1 MSEEQAPA
9 LAYAALADAAVTA
22 NTSIAKIIENIT
34 RPQPIA
40 SFYNSE
46 KRLTVIL
53 HRNAADPGKDIQ
65 LPANSVVPFLR
76 IYDLK
81 LAIFKHL
88 RDNELAAGARL
99 YPEYQFLSFSQVAGT
114 CKAIDFH
121 WVVPGQK
128 YAIQLAKPFDSK
140 RAKRKAT
147 EFVDENGTKRL
158 LTLVDNGKLLIENAL
173 SKINEL
179 HLYLYDDMKEWI
191 GEPSELKW
199 NGFLHPY
206 FPELSYESDELDKK
220 RLEKRYQRFL
230 NTVSLVDNL
239 NKLFTEELDI
249 RFTGVRRLQMRW
261 QKPPS
266 ERKSRDIESIFYA
279 SPVTT
284 ARPYMRLMPNKGT
297 SVTKLHL
304 QEDNT
309 PDADLA
315 RVIKQWTRERNPN
328 PENDYMMAKCVLKAG
343 ESQQNPIYATLRFG
357 YAHKEE
363 YADITVL
370 PPKGVRKLD
379 TLFTETERDGRTK
392 MIVTKFT
399 RGVDKLPHASL
410 PVHLQSASL
419 DYMIQLPAKPVFT
432 KANLKARLTKFLP
445 FFQEIPPLPGVQ
457 PAAMLRYKCVDN
469 FANEGRIGSFL
480 TQYANLKLVKGET
493 DTAILSVLEDEFQL
507 DTDTAQQALGNWLRS
522 RGEVVVGTEGDT
534 VDVNNTGIDIAIF
547 AQHPFFSFHLHN
559 VTSETNLQRVLN
571 LLSLLF
577 TASDESLHVSAKVAE
592 KIKAVEAAALEVE
605 VEEKKEADAEAE
617 AEAEADA
624 DAETNAGDDDF
635 WKQFAATEGEPLEEE
650 VRNEYLQPKEETV
663 DAPPVAKVVAP
674 VKAEAKEEENNA
686 ALAPAPEGKIIAD
699 FFLSKLKEADKNLF
713 DYTKTHPSLKKYVS
727 MCAANVTRQPA
738 VVSRAQFLEMR
749 DEIYEE
755 DLNSDPPR
763 IAFVEYPIQKG
774 KKALARSEKD
784 YEEVFFFLRFGT
796 TPQKKAEN
804 YYVCSKYFCGR
815 DELILLEKDFKG
827 TKLRRPVAGE
837 GGRERTTK
845 APNTCPFC
853 EGKPVVN
860 RRNPGLNETVLIR
873 QEAPKTQ
880 GGVYHKYVGFLK
892 KTPHP
897 EGFHLPCCFIDNDAI
912 TEDDKYFDKF
922 RDIRQAVAVAE
933 APVAMAA
940 PLAVAAPA
948 PEIRKRDEPM
958 FPQQPYIA
966 YMARAFTKYI
976 VGSEKLPL
984 EIDEIEGPQ
993 IGLLPPILD
1002 EYFKQDISNF
1012 INPKTPHKLKP
1023 DAEGFLRIGVENRAR
1038 FKTDSFMAAIAPFYM
1053 QRSAREMKALIKQ
1066 SLQTQPA
1073 VFFQLNYG
1081 NFLLEYYDI
1090 HMKTPPVGLMQR
1102 WLEGTDINNWGG
1114 LLQIPGPK
1122 KRKVVER
1129 FYISYNS
1136 FMGFLDSEQG
1146 YKKGWIEKDDTM
1158 KEYRQLASLLAQPDF
1173 ILRMPNMDDTED
1185 GMRPGITFIILDIDA
1200 GGKLHVRCPPYG
1212 FNKGVHAN
1220 NDVAFLLHHHSGVW
1234 EPIFH
1239 VMNGKYTLF
1248 FQQGWKKDA
1257 EEINW
1262 PKIVKERKRE
1272 FESICV
1278 ADPRLSYASR
1288 QVGKKMLVPSSVLYN
1303 KLTANEDVEFNGILR
1318 DPYNHLAALVFKTTN
1333 GLIPVPCIDDGH
1345 LFPATTIYLEW
1356 GDLNP
1361 TAAPKDI
1368 LEFYETY
1375 ITNEREFQTLKG
1387 EPLYKPVQVWYQR
1400 EGEKARIFAML
1411 LRNNSI
1417 LPIKR
1422 NLPVTLVKEGDAYFY
1437 VKDEYTLPAVE
1448 KSPDELEW
1456 EMNKQIL
1463 GLSRSEAVVQEE
1475 KRDAATLTSKELSD
1489 IFEHLRITFAKWL
1502 SKKEDTGEVRKE
1514 LEKIIYGD
1522 DDRGVRRTSLAE
1534 KRKELYTYL
1543 SKDVLG
1549 WFSDTDAEGRPTIQ
1563 RVDCT
1568 SLDRGTC
1575 SGRCVWNTKGS
1586 EGQCLIHTPKDKV
1599 VENLDVDIK
1608 YLLFFKLIEEL
1619 LRFAEKRR
1627 ELFDDDVSQTG
1638 TIDRRIVDGDQEI
1651 LPENTA
1657 AWYERLRGDW
1667 VRSTE
1672 EAPRYFEEMSS
1683 ALVEEV
1689 VPLDEDT
1696 SLPAPL
1702 ETFLD
1707 KEDRATTATRLLRAP
1722 LAELFA
1728 MIRAVPASDD
1738 VFTEA
1743 QLDELMRTTKMSVAQ
1758 IDVRTDPPA
1767 AIFKQFKFKTD
1778 TAKYFILVLTDSG
1791 PAILVRDPSTGEL
1804 PVFADLPKQAQKYF
1818 ILSERKVAG
1827 ALLRRRLG
1835 KKHPSY

>member
-1 MSEEQAPA
+1 MSEEQAP
-9 LAYAALADAAVTA
+9 DVDK
-22 NTSIAKIIENIT
+22 NIATIIETIT
-34 RPQPIA
+34 RPQPL
-40 SFYNSE
+40 STFYDSQ
-46 KRLTVIL
+46 KLTVIL
-53 HRNAADPGKDIQ
+53 HRNAADAGKDIE
-65 LPANSVVPFLR
+65 LPPIISFLR
-76 IYDLK
+76 VYDLK

-99 YPEYQFLSFSQVAGT
+99 YPEYQFLSFSQLAGT
-114 CKAIDFH
+114 RRAIDFQ
-121 WVVPGQK
+121 WVVPGRK
-128 YAIQLAKPFDSK
+128 AAIQLAKPFDSQK
-140 RAKRKAT
+140 AKRVAT
-147 EFVDENGTKRL
+147 EFVDENGSKRL
-158 LTLVDNGKLLIENAL
+158 LTLVDTGKLLIENAI
-173 SKINEL
+173 SINRIHEL

-191 GEPSELKW
+191 GEPTELKW

-230 NTVSLVDNL
+230 NTTSLADNL
-239 NKLFTEELDI
+239 NKLLTEELDI

-261 QKPPS
+261 EKTG
-266 ERKSRDIESIFYA
+266 KMDVESLFYA
-279 SPVTT
+279 APVTV

-297 SVTKLHL
+297 SITKLHL

-315 RVIKQWTRERNPN
+315 RVLKQWTRERNPN

-357 YAHKEE
+357 YSHKEE

-370 PPKGVRKLD
+370 PPKGVRRLD
-379 TLFTETERDGRTK
+379 TLFTEMDRDGRTK
-392 MIVTKFT
+392 MIVTMFEK
-399 RGVDKLPHASL
+399 GMDKLPYATL

-432 KANLKARLTKFLP
+432 KAHLKARLTKFLP

-469 FANEGRIGSFL
+469 FTNEGRISSFL

-507 DTDTAQQALGNWLRS
+507 DTDTAQQALGNWLKS
-522 RGEVVVGTEGDT
+522 RGEVAVNPDGET
-534 VDVNNTGIDIAIF
+534 VEVNNTGIDIAIF

-592 KIKAVEAAALEVE
+592 KIKAVEAAAVEVE
-605 VEEKKEADAEAE
+605 VEEKKEEE
-617 AEAEADA
+617 EEK
-624 DAETNAGDDDF
+624 ETKGEEEELPAGEDDF

-650 VRNEYLQPKEETV
+650 VRNEYLQPKEEV
-663 DAPPVAKVVAP
+663 DVPPVATVALP
-674 VKAEAKEEENNA
+674 KAVPSQKEEEAKEEED
-686 ALAPAPEGKIIAD
+686 APAAPAAEGKIIAD

-738 VVSRAQFLEMR
+738 VISRAQFLEMR
-749 DEIYEE
+749 DEIYDD
-755 DLNSDPPR
+755 DLNSEPPR
-763 IAFVEYPIQKG
+763 IAFVEYPVQKG
-774 KKALARSEKD
+774 KKALARPEKD

-827 TKLRRPVAGE
+827 TRLRRPAVGE
-837 GGRERTTK
+837 DGRERTTK

-880 GGVYHKYVGFLK
+880 GGIYHKYVGFLK

-897 EGFHLPCCFIDNDAI
+897 DGFHLPCCFIDNDII

-922 RDIRQAVAVAE
+922 RDIRQAVV
-933 APVAMAA
+933 APVAPVEGEALPVA
-940 PLAVAAPA
+940 PVTVA

-976 VGSEKLPL
+976 VGAEKLPL

-993 IGLLPPILD
+993 IGLLPPVLD

-1066 SLQTQPA
+1066 SLQTQPS

-1090 HMKTPPVGLMQR
+1090 HMKTPPVGLLQR
-1102 WLEGTDINNWGG
+1102 WLEGTDINNWAG

-1122 KRKVVER
+1122 KRKVLER
-1129 FYISYNS
+1129 FYVSYNS

-1146 YKKGWIEKDDTM
+1146 YTKGWVEKDDTM

-1173 ILRMPNMDDTED
+1173 ILRMPNMDTETEE
-1185 GMRPGITFIILDIDA
+1185 GLRPGITFIVLDIDA
-1200 GGKLHVRCPPYG
+1200 NGKLQVRCPPYG
-1212 FNKGVHAN
+1212 FNKGVHSN

-1239 VMNGKYTLF
+1239 VAKGRYSLF
-1248 FQQGWKKDA
+1248 FQRGWKKDA

-1288 QVGKKMLVPSSVLYN
+1288 QVGKKMLVPASVLYN
-1303 KLTANEDVEFNGILR
+1303 KLTANEGVEFNGLLR
-1318 DPYNHLAALVFKTTN
+1318 DPYNHLAALVFKTAD
-1333 GLIPVPCIDDGH
+1333 GLIPVPCVDDGH
-1345 LFPATTIYLEW
+1345 LFPATTLYLDW
-1356 GDLNP
+1356 TDLNP
-1361 TAAPKDI
+1361 TAPPKDI

-1387 EPLYKPVQVWYQR
+1387 DLLYQPVQVWYQR

-1411 LRNNSI
+1411 LKNNSI
-1417 LPIKR
+1417 LPVRR
-1422 NLPVTLVKEGDAYFY
+1422 NLPVTLVKEGDSYFY
-1437 VKDEYTLPAVE
+1437 VKDEYTLPAFE

-1463 GLSRSEAVVQEE
+1463 GLSRSAAVEEEE

-1489 IFEHLRITFAKWL
+1489 IFEHLRITFAKWI
-1502 SKKEDTGEVRKE
+1502 SKKGDTGEVRKK
-1514 LEKIIYGD
+1514 LEEIIYGV
-1522 DDRGVRRTSLAE
+1522 DDRGVYRASLAE

-1543 SKDVLG
+1543 SAKIFS

-1568 SLDRGTC
+1568 SLDKGSC

-1586 EGQCLIHTPKDKV
+1586 EGQCLIHTPKDKLI
-1599 VENLDVDIK
+1599 EFSKSQDVDIK

-1672 EAPRYFEEMSS
+1672 ETPRFFEEMST

-1689 VPLDEDT
+1689 VPLDDDT
-1696 SLPAPL
+1696 ALPAPL
-1702 ETFLD
+1702 ETFLE
-1707 KEDRATTATRLLRAP
+1707 KEDRATALLRLLRAP
-1722 LAELFA
+1722 LGELLSLVRA
-1728 MIRAVPASDD
+1728 AVPAETDALS
-1738 VFTEA
+1738 EE
-1743 QLDELMRTTKMSVAQ
+1743 QLEELMRNAKMSVAQ

-1767 AIFKQFKFKTD
+1767 AIFKQFKYKTE

-1791 PAILVRDPSTGEL
+1791 PAVLLRDPVTKEL
-1804 PVFADLPKQAQKYF
+1804 PTFAELPKQAQKYF
-1818 ILSERKVAG
+1818 LLSERKTAG
-1827 ALLRRRLG
+1827 AFLKRRTRRN
-1835 KKHPSY
+1835 KKVTTN

>member
-1 MSEEQAPA
+1 MTDEQAPA
-9 LAYAALADAAVTA
+9 KTI
-22 NTSIAKIIENIT
+22 TTIIENIT
-34 RPQPIA
+34 RPQPI
-40 SFYNSE
+40 SSLYDTQG
-46 KRLTVIL
+46 LTILL
-53 HRNAADPGKDIQ
+53 HRNAADDGRDIG
-65 LPANSVVPFLR
+65 LPPIIPFLR
-76 IYDLK
+76 VYDLK

-88 RDNELAAGARL
+88 KDNELAAGARL
-99 YPEYQFLSFSQVAGT
+99 YPEYQFLSFSQLAGT
-114 CKAIDFH
+114 RRAIDFQ
-121 WVVPGQK
+121 WAVPGRR
-128 YAIQLAKPFDSK
+128 ATIQLAKPFDTQ
-140 RAKRKAT
+140 RAKRVAT

-158 LTLVDNGKLLIENAL
+158 LTLVDTGKMLIESAV
-173 SKINEL
+173 SIHKIKEL
-179 HLYLYDDMKEWI
+179 HLYLYDDMKEWV

-230 NTVSLVDNL
+230 NTTSLADNL
-239 NKLFTEELDI
+239 NKLLSEELDI

-261 QKPPS
+261 QS
-266 ERKSRDIESIFYA
+266 TGRADVESLFYA
-279 SPVTT
+279 APVTV

-297 SVTKLHL
+297 SITKLHL

-309 PDADLA
+309 PDPDLA
-315 RVIKQWTRERNPN
+315 RVLKQWTRERNPN
-328 PENDYMMAKCVLKAG
+328 PENDYMVAKCVLKAG

-357 YAHKEE
+357 YSQKEE

-392 MIVTKFT
+392 MVTTMFLK
-399 RGVDKLPHASL
+399 GIDKLPYATL
-410 PVHLQSASL
+410 PIHLQSANL

-432 KANLKARLTKFLP
+432 KATLKTRLTKFLP
-445 FFQEIPPLPGVQ
+445 FFQEIMPLPGVQ

-469 FANEGRIGSFL
+469 FTNEGRIGSFL

-507 DTDTAQQALGNWLRS
+507 DTDSAQQALGNWLKT
-522 RGEVVVGTEGDT
+522 RGEVT
-534 VDVNNTGIDIAIF
+534 VLADGENVEANNTGIDIAIF

-571 LLSLLF
+571 LLYLLF
-577 TASDESLHVSAKVAE
+577 TGSDESLHVSAKVTE
-592 KIKAVEAAALEVE
+592 KIKAVEAAAVEVE
-605 VEEKKEADAEAE
+605 VEEAKEAEEAE
-617 AEAEADA
+617 EAEGEGEGEGVDLP
-624 DAETNAGDDDF
+624 DGEDDF

-650 VRNEYLQPKEETV
+650 VRNEYLQPKDETV
-663 DAPPVAKVVAP
+663 DAPPVARVAAAAAAAAP
-674 VKAEAKEEENNA
+674 AAAPAAEQNEENTA
-686 ALAPAPEGKIIAD
+686 PSPAPEGKIIAD

-738 VVSRAQFLEMR
+738 VISRAQFLEMR

-763 IAFVEYPIQKG
+763 IAFVEYPVQKG
-774 KKALARSEKD
+774 KKILARPEKD

-815 DELILLEKDFKG
+815 DELILLERDFKG
-827 TKLRRPVAGE
+827 TRLRRPSMGE

-880 GGVYHKYVGFLK
+880 GGIYHKYVGFLK

-897 EGFHLPCCFIDNDAI
+897 EGFHLPCCFIDKDII

-922 RDIRQAVAVAE
+922 RDIRQAVGVVAAPDVAAIE
-933 APVAMAA
+933 DAPVAA
-940 PLAVAAPA
+940 PP

-958 FPQQPYIA
+958 FPQQPYIS

-993 IGLLPPILD
+993 IGLLPPVLD

-1053 QRSAREMKALIKQ
+1053 QRSAREMKALIKN
-1066 SLQTQPA
+1066 SLQAQPA

-1090 HMKTPPVGLMQR
+1090 HMKTPPPALIQR
-1102 WLEGTDINNWGG
+1102 WIEGTDINNWGG
-1114 LLQIPGPK
+1114 ILQIPGSK
-1122 KRKVVER
+1122 NRKVVER

-1136 FMGFLDSEQG
+1136 FIGFLDSEQG
-1146 YKKGWIEKDDTM
+1146 YTKGWVEKDDTM
-1158 KEYRQLASLLAQPDF
+1158 KEYRQMASLLAQPDF
-1173 ILRMPNMDDTED
+1173 ILRLPNMDVTAEE
-1185 GMRPGITFIILDIDA
+1185 GMRPGITFIVLDIDVN
-1200 GGKLHVRCPPYG
+1200 GKLHVRCPPYG
-1212 FNKGVHAN
+1212 FNKGVHVN

-1239 VMNGKYTLF
+1239 VSSGKYTLF
-1248 FQQGWKKDA
+1248 FQRGWKKDA

-1288 QVGKKMLVPSSVLYN
+1288 QVGKKMLVASSVLYN
-1303 KLTANEDVEFNGILR
+1303 KLTAIEGIDFNGILR
-1318 DPYNHLAALVFKTTN
+1318 DPYNHLAALVFKTPE
-1333 GLIPVPCIDDGH
+1333 GLIPVPCVDDGH
-1345 LFPATTIYLEW
+1345 LFPATTIYLDW

-1361 TAAPKDI
+1361 TAAPKNI
-1368 LEFYETY
+1368 LEFYEEY

-1387 EPLYKPVQVWYQR
+1387 DLLYQPVQVWYTR
-1400 EGEKARIFAML
+1400 EGETTRIFAML

-1422 NLPVTLVKEGDAYFY
+1422 NLPATLVKEGDDYFY
-1437 VKDEYTLPAVE
+1437 VKDEYTLPAFE
-1448 KSPDELEW
+1448 KSLDDLEW

-1463 GLSRSEAVVQEE
+1463 GLSKSVATVKEE
-1475 KRDAATLTSKELSD
+1475 KRDATTLTSKELSD
-1489 IFEHLRITFAKWL
+1489 IFEHLRITFAKWI
-1502 SKKEDTGEVRKE
+1502 SKKGDTGEVRKE
-1514 LEKIIYGD
+1514 LEKIIYGT
-1522 DDRGVRRTSLAE
+1522 DDRGIHRASLAE
-1534 KRKELYTYL
+1534 RRKEMYTYL
-1543 SKDVLG
+1543 SSEVLS
-1549 WFSDTDAEGRPTIQ
+1549 WFSDKDAEGRPTIQ

-1568 SLDRGTC
+1568 SLDSGAC

-1586 EGQCLIHTPKDKV
+1586 EGQCLIHTPRNKV

-1608 YLLFFKLIEEL
+1608 YLLLFKLIEEL
-1619 LRFAEKRR
+1619 LRYAEKRR
-1627 ELFDDDVSQTG
+1627 ELFEDDVSQTG
-1638 TIDRRIVDGDQEI
+1638 TIDRRIQDGDQEI

-1672 EAPRYFEEMSS
+1672 ETPRFFEEIST
-1683 ALVEEV
+1683 AVVEEV
-1689 VPLDEDT
+1689 VPLDEDNR
-1696 SLPAPL
+1696 LPAPL
-1702 ETFLD
+1702 ETFLEKD
-1707 KEDRATTATRLLRAP
+1707 DRATTLMRLLRAP
-1722 LAELFA
+1722 MDELLSL
-1728 MIRAVPASDD
+1728 IRAQVPVTALEDA
-1738 VFTEA
+1738 FTEE
-1743 QLDELMRTTKMSVAQ
+1743 QVTELVRATKTSVAQ
-1758 IDVRTDPPA
+1758 IDIRTDPPA
-1767 AIFKQFKFKTD
+1767 AIFKQFRFKTE

-1791 PAILVRDPSTGEL
+1791 PAVLLRDPATREL
-1804 PVFADLPKQAQKYF
+1804 PTFAELPKQAQKYF
-1818 ILSERKVAG
+1818 LLSERKVAG
-1827 ALLRRRLG
+1827 ALVKRRMN
-1835 KKHPSY
+1835 KKTTS